1 MYCLGPRSFNHV
13 EDGIH
18 SKITLAGWGRAD
30 AVSLICLL
38 HKHAVAVSIRINR
51 YCLDA
56 HFPTGLDYATSDLSA
71 ISNKDFV
78 ECFGV
83 ALC

>member
-1 MYCLGPRSFNHV
+1 MHCLRPRSFNYV

-18 SKITLAGWGRAD
+18 FKIALAGWGWAY
-30 AVSLICLL
+30 AVSLICLF
-38 HKHAVAVSIRINR
+38 HKHAVAVSVRIDR
-51 YCLDA
+51 HCLDA
-56 HFPTGLDYATSDLSA
+56 HFLTGLDYATSDLSA